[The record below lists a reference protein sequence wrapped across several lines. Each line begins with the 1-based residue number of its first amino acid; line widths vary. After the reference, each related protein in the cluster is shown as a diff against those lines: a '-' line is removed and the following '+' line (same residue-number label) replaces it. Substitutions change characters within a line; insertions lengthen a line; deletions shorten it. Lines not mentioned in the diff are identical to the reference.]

1 MVCCVSPVTSWKVVA
16 DGIADQ
22 SWMQKICSERLLFLS
37 HVSVTC
43 AYQDLLS
50 GSLSDSDLTV
60 YAKTRVLS
68 MITDRLDTNDTTI
81 LSILHLLMSELGGFD
96 ETAFDVHQEGLMR
109 ILHQRG
115 GLDTLPGRIAS
126 SVTL

>member
-1 MVCCVSPVTSWKVVA
+1 
-16 DGIADQ
+16 
-22 SWMQKICSERLLFLS
+22 MQKICNDRLLFLS

-43 AYQDLLS
+43 VYQDLLS
-50 GSLSDSDLTV
+50 GLLPDSDLTV

-115 GLDTLPGRIAS
+115 GLGSLSSRIAS
-126 SVTL
+126 CVTL

>member
-1 MVCCVSPVTSWKVVA
+1 M
-16 DGIADQ
+16 
-22 SWMQKICSERLLFLS
+22 CSDRLLFLS

-43 AYQDLLS
+43 VYQDLLN

-68 MITDRLDTNDTTI
+68 IITDRLDTNDTTI
-81 LSILHLLMSELGGFD
+81 LGILHLLMSELGGFD
-96 ETAFDVHQEGLMR
+96 ETAFDVHQEGLLR

-115 GLDTLPGRIAS
+115 GLNTLPGRIAS
-126 SVTL
+126 SITL

>member
-1 MVCCVSPVTSWKVVA
+1 
-16 DGIADQ
+16 
-22 SWMQKICSERLLFLS
+22 MQKMCSDRLLFLS

-43 AYQDLLS
+43 VYQDLLN

-68 MITDRLDTNDTTI
+68 IITDRLDTNDTTI
-81 LSILHLLMSELGGFD
+81 LGILHLLMSELGGFD
-96 ETAFDVHQEGLMR
+96 ETAFDVHQEGLLR

-115 GLDTLPGRIAS
+115 GLNTLPGRIAS
-126 SVTL
+126 SITL